1 MHSMIT
7 SDLRV
12 IRTCS
17 TLYTLVYI
25 FSISVS
31 SNADCHD
38 YKYDVFIT
46 FSSKDSQWVQ
56 SELIPLIEKHN
67 LNYCIHHRDFEP
79 GKTIV
84 DNMAD
89 SVYKSRHILAVVSKN
104 YMSST
109 FCRGELDM
117 ALGRNIQMKDSSLI
131 AIRVDEIDKKRLP
144 KALRSQ
150 MFLDFFEREQ
160 EKDIWESQ
168 LTKELVRNANNE

>member
-1 MHSMIT
+1 M
-7 SDLRV
+7 
-12 IRTCS
+12 
-17 TLYTLVYI
+17 
-25 FSISVS
+25 FSVS
-31 SNADCHD
+31 RNQENCEE
-38 YKYDVFIT
+38 YQYDVFIT
-46 FSSKDSQWVQ
+46 FSSKDLHWVQ

-89 SVYKSRHILAVVSKN
+89 SVYKSRHILAVLSKN

-117 ALGRNIQMKDSSLI
+117 AIGRNTQMKDSSLI
-131 AIRVDEIDKKRLP
+131 AIRVDEIEKKRLP

-150 MFLDFFEREQ
+150 MFLDLFEHA
-160 EKDIWESQ
+160 EKDVWESQ
-168 LTKELVRNANNE
+168 LTKELVKDVRE